1 MRIKLKNVGVISDCD
16 IEFVPGI
23 NLIVGSSG
31 SGKSTLM
38 RCIRNVAMNEFS
50 DSDISFG
57 KNSMHI
63 EVENNNNRIEYAR
76 SIKAKGTERCY
87 YKVNGETYTKL
98 GRQTLPAVKDSLRIS
113 DINVNGEDVNF
124 NFNLQFSSPFLILG
138 SPSTLYNVL
147 TYRSSFD
154 IASINDMYTADI
166 KSNAVEI
173 STTSSVKEKLECNLK
188 LLNDKSEKLQPI
200 EQLYSDYVSYKHNFE
215 KLELLKELH
224 DKLKLR
230 DSLNEAVNKNAE
242 LLTKIKSLLETLS
255 FVLELSNYL
264 NIKKTDDDITNAL
277 NKYSEILEKYS
288 VVESVYQKL
297 IDVTVLKNAVI
308 KNNNIAN
315 ALALTNGCIY
325 SSEKLLCKEQLLYN
339 LIKQRLLFTKSRQ
352 YISIVNALNC
362 DNDIIIEKI
371 STLYDLND
379 LISSVSKIN
388 KSIKTV
394 EEQTASLNKEL
405 SAFTVC
411 PLCGVHLHDHK

>member
-1 MRIKLKNVGVISDCD
+1 MKIKLNNVGVISDCD

-57 KNSMHI
+57 KNSMRI

-76 SIKAKGTERCY
+76 NIKTKGTERCY

-98 GRQTLPAVKDSLRIS
+98 GRQALPAVKESLRIS
-113 DINVNGEDVNF
+113 DINVNGEDINF

-154 IASINDMYTADI
+154 IASINDIYTADI

-173 STTSSVKEKLECNLK
+173 STNTSVKEKLECNLK

-200 EQLYSDYVSYKHNFE
+200 EQLYSDYVSYKHNVE

-224 DKLKLR
+224 DKLKLSN
-230 DSLNEAVNKNAE
+230 SLNEAVNKNAE
-242 LLTKIKSLLETLS
+242 LLIKVNSLLETLS
-255 FVLELSNYL
+255 RVLELSKYL
-264 NIKKTDDDITNAL
+264 SIKKTDDDITNAI
-277 NKYSEILEKYS
+277 NKYSRILEKYP
-288 VVESVYQKL
+288 VVESIYQKL

-308 KNNNIAN
+308 KNNSVVN
-315 ALALTNGCIY
+315 ALTLINNCIC
-325 SSEKLLCKEQLLYN
+325 SSDDLLCKEQLLYD
-339 LIKQRLLFTKSRQ
+339 LLKQQSLFTKSKQ
-352 YISIVNALNC
+352 CVYIVSTLNC
-362 DNDIIIEKI
+362 DSTVIIDKI
-371 STLYDLND
+371 DELHDLTE
-379 LISSVSKIN
+379 LISSALKIN
-388 KSIKTV
+388 KSIKTI
-394 EEQTASLNKEL
+394 EEQTVSLDAEL
-405 SAFTVC
+405 STFKVC
-411 PLCGVHLHDHK
+411 PLCGIHLHDHK

>member
-1 MRIKLKNVGVISDCD
+1 MKIKLNNVGVISDCD

-57 KNSMHI
+57 KNSMRI
-63 EVENNNNRIEYAR
+63 EVENNNNRIEYVR
-76 SIKAKGTERCY
+76 SIKTKGTERCY

-98 GRQTLPAVKDSLRIS
+98 GRQALPAVKESLRIS

-154 IASINDMYTADI
+154 IASINDIYTADI

-173 STTSSVKEKLECNLK
+173 STNASVKEKLECNLK

-200 EQLYSDYVSYKHNFE
+200 EQLYSDYISYKHNFE
-215 KLELLKELH
+215 KLELLKGLN
-224 DKLKLR
+224 DKLKLS
-230 DSLNEAVNKNAE
+230 DSLNKAVNKRTE
-242 LLTKIKSLLETLS
+242 LLTKVNSLLETIS
-255 FVLELSNYL
+255 RVLELSKYL
-264 NIKKTDDDITNAL
+264 NIKKTDDDITNTI

-288 VVESVYQKL
+288 VIEGVYQKL
-297 IDVTVLKNAVI
+297 IDVMLLKNAVI
-308 KNNNIAN
+308 KNNSVVN
-315 ALALTNGCIY
+315 ALTLINNCVC
-325 SSEKLLCKEQLLYN
+325 SSADLLCKEQLLN
-339 LIKQRLLFTKSRQ
+339 DLLKQTLLFTKSKQ
-352 YISIVNALNC
+352 CVSIVNALNC
-362 DNDIIIEKI
+362 DNIIIIDKI
-371 STLYDLND
+371 DELHDLIE

-388 KSIKTV
+388 ESIKTI
-394 EEQTASLNKEL
+394 EEQTVSLDAEL
-405 SAFTVC
+405 STFKIC
-411 PLCGVHLHDHK
+411 PLCGIHLHDHK

>member
-1 MRIKLKNVGVISDCD
+1 MKIKLSNVGVISDCD

-38 RCIRNVAMNEFS
+38 RCIHNVAMNEFS

-57 KNSMHI
+57 KNSMRI
-63 EVENNNNRIEYAR
+63 EIENNNNRIEYAR
-76 SIKAKGTERCY
+76 SIKTKGTERCY

-98 GRQTLPAVKDSLRIS
+98 GRQALPAVKESLRIS

-138 SPSTLYNVL
+138 SQSTLYNVL

-173 STTSSVKEKLECNLK
+173 STTASVKEKLEYNLK
-188 LLNDKSEKLQPI
+188 SLNDKSEKLQPI
-200 EQLYSDYVSYKHNFE
+200 EQLYSDYVSYKHNVE

-224 DKLKLR
+224 DKLKLS

-242 LLTKIKSLLETLS
+242 LLIKINSLLETLS
-255 FVLELSNYL
+255 FVLELSKYL
-264 NIKKTDDDITNAL
+264 NIKKTADDITAAL
-277 NKYSEILEKYS
+277 NKYYEILEKYS
-288 VVESVYQKL
+288 VVESVYQEL
-297 IDVTVLKNAVI
+297 IDVTVLKNAAI
-308 KNNNIAN
+308 KNNSVVNT
-315 ALALTNGCIY
+315 LALINNCIY
-325 SSEKLLCKEQLLYN
+325 SSANLLCKEQLLYD
-339 LIKQRLLFTKSRQ
+339 LIKQKLLFTKSEQ
-352 YISIVNALNC
+352 CVSIIHALNC
-362 DNDIIIEKI
+362 DNDILIERI
-371 STLYDLND
+371 SMLHKLTD

-388 KSIKTV
+388 ESIKAV
-394 EEQTASLNKEL
+394 DEQTVLLDDEL
-405 SAFTVC
+405 SAFKTC
-411 PLCGVHLHDHK
+411 PLCGVHLHDHQ

>member
-76 SIKAKGTERCY
+76 SIKANGTERCY

-98 GRQTLPAVKDSLRIS
+98 GRQVLPAVKDSLRIS

-166 KSNAVEI
+166 KSNTVEI
-173 STTSSVKEKLECNLK
+173 STNTSVKEKLEFNLK
-188 LLNDKSEKLQPI
+188 SLNDKSEKLQPI
-200 EQLYSDYVSYKHNFE
+200 EQLYSDYVSYKHNIN
-215 KLELLKELH
+215 KLESLKELN
-224 DKLKLR
+224 DKLKLS
-230 DSLNEAVNKNAE
+230 DSLNELVNKNAE
-242 LLTKIKSLLETLS
+242 LLTKVNSLLETIS
-255 FVLELSNYL
+255 RVLELSNYL
-264 NIKKTDDDITNAL
+264 NIKKTDDDITDIL
-277 NKYSEILEKYS
+277 NNYSEILEKYS
-288 VVESVYQKL
+288 VVESLYQKL
-297 IDVTVLKNAVI
+297 IDVITLKNAVI
-308 KNNNIAN
+308 KNNNVVDT
-315 ALALTNGCIY
+315 LALISNCIC
-325 SSEKLLCKEQLLYN
+325 SSSDLICKEQLLSD
-339 LIKQRLLFTKSRQ
+339 LLKQRGLFTKSKQ
-352 YISIVNALNC
+352 CTSIINALNC
-362 DNDIIIEKI
+362 DSNILIERI

-394 EEQTASLNKEL
+394 EEQTALLNKEL

>member
-173 STTSSVKEKLECNLK
+173 STNTSVKEKLEFNLK
-188 LLNDKSEKLQPI
+188 SLNDKSEKLQPI
-200 EQLYSDYVSYKHNFE
+200 EQLYSDYVSYKHNIN
-215 KLELLKELH
+215 KLESLKELN
-224 DKLKLR
+224 DKLKLS
-230 DSLNEAVNKNAE
+230 DSLNELVNKNAE
-242 LLTKIKSLLETLS
+242 LLTKVNSLLETIS
-255 FVLELSNYL
+255 RVLELSNYL
-264 NIKKTDDDITNAL
+264 NIKKTDDDITDIL
-277 NKYSEILEKYS
+277 NNYSEILEKYS
-288 VVESVYQKL
+288 VVESLYQKL
-297 IDVTVLKNAVI
+297 IDVITLKNAVI
-308 KNNNIAN
+308 KNNNVVD
-315 ALALTNGCIY
+315 ALALISNCIC
-325 SSEKLLCKEQLLYN
+325 SSSDLICKEQLLSD
-339 LIKQRLLFTKSRQ
+339 LLKQRGLFTKSKQ
-352 YISIVNALNC
+352 CTSIINALNC
-362 DNDIIIEKI
+362 DSNILIERI

-394 EEQTASLNKEL
+394 EEQTALLNKEL

>member
-1 MRIKLKNVGVISDCD
+1 MKIKLSNVGVISDCD

-38 RCIRNVAMNEFS
+38 RCIHNVAMNEFS

-57 KNSMHI
+57 KNSMRI
-63 EVENNNNRIEYAR
+63 EIENNNNRIEYAR
-76 SIKAKGTERCY
+76 SIKTKGTERCY

-98 GRQTLPAVKDSLRIS
+98 GRQALPAVKESLRIS

-138 SPSTLYNVL
+138 SQSTLYNVL

-173 STTSSVKEKLECNLK
+173 STTASVKEKLEYNLK
-188 LLNDKSEKLQPI
+188 SLNDKSEKLQPI
-200 EQLYSDYVSYKHNFE
+200 EQLYSDYVSYKHNVE

-224 DKLKLR
+224 DKLKLS

-242 LLTKIKSLLETLS
+242 LLIKINSLLETLS
-255 FVLELSNYL
+255 FVLELSKYL
-264 NIKKTDDDITNAL
+264 NIKKTADDITAAL
-277 NKYSEILEKYS
+277 NKYYEILEKYS
-288 VVESVYQKL
+288 VVESVYQEL
-297 IDVTVLKNAVI
+297 IDVTVLKNAAI
-308 KNNNIAN
+308 KNNSVVNT
-315 ALALTNGCIY
+315 LALINNCIY
-325 SSEKLLCKEQLLYN
+325 SSANLLCKEQLLYD
-339 LIKQRLLFTKSRQ
+339 LIKQKLLFTKSKQ
-352 YISIVNALNC
+352 CISIVDALNC
-362 DNDIIIEKI
+362 DNDILIEIISMLHKL
-371 STLYDLND
+371 TD

-388 KSIKTV
+388 ESIKAV
-394 EEQTASLNKEL
+394 DEQTVLLDDEL
-405 SAFTVC
+405 SAFKTC
-411 PLCGVHLHDHK
+411 PLCGVHLHDHQ